1 MDLQYLC
8 EFTVVAEK
16 LSFSAAADTLYLSQ
30 ATLSKHIAALER
42 DLDVKLFNRSTRSV
56 SLTPAGKLLLPAAR
70 EIADIF
76 HSVEKEI
83 HKQTAQKK
91 SCVSLVSI
99 PILAPY
105 HLLDCI
111 YPFKQSY
118 PDFSLNIVEQ
128 EALTISQTFD
138 NSDFHFAILRF
149 FDDVPKQY
157 HFIELCEDSLVAVL
171 RADHPLTSLPAIP
184 LYAMQGETFLL
195 LDKNTAIDQVCIS
208 LLEDTDILP
217 KVNYQ
222 GHRPENLISLA
233 SSGVGISLMMQR
245 HAEFFKTDK
254 VVIRG
259 ITPTKKSKICMIWK
273 KDAALPTAARAFI
286 KYISQV
292 YSSN

>member
-16 LSFSAAADTLYLSQ
+16 FSFSAAADTLYLSQ

-56 SLTPAGKLLLPAAR
+56 SLTPAGELLLPAAR
-70 EIADIF
+70 EIAHTF
-76 HSVEKEI
+76 HSFEKEL
-83 HKQTAQKK
+83 HKQKSQKK
-91 SCVSLVSI
+91 SSVSLVSI

-105 HLLDCI
+105 HLLDRI
-111 YPFKQSY
+111 YPFQQSN
-118 PDFSLNIVEQ
+118 PDISLNITEQ
-128 EALTISQTFD
+128 EAFTITKTFET
-138 NSDFHFAILRF
+138 SDFHFAILRF

-171 RADHPLTSLPAIP
+171 RADHPLASLPAIP